1 MLLMSEHV
9 HGDVEDPYKFRVAAE
24 IVDLLSF
31 YNTGTGK
38 PRDVVRKMRIVVEAY
53 CTATYP
59 GFFDLEDTLTSIVA
73 KILRSG
79 EQHPACALLDELD
92 EIHAFSRDCE
102 VANPSATV
110 DDHDQLVEQFV
121 EQFVDVRE
129 LRTFVWRTLK
139 IVGVRPNPTVDFS
152 MKN

>member
-1 MLLMSEHV
+1 MVLLMSEHMQA
-9 HGDVEDPYKFRVAAE
+9 DVEDPYKFRVAAE

-31 YNTGTGK
+31 YNTGTGE
-38 PRDVVRKMRIVVEAY
+38 PHDVVRKMRIVVEAY

-59 GFFDLEDTLTSIVA
+59 GFFDLEDTLASIVA
-73 KILRSG
+73 KIRGSG

-102 VANPSATV
+102 SPNPFATV
-110 DDHDQLVEQFV
+110 DDHDHVDQFV

-129 LRTFVWRTLK
+129 LRTFVLRTLK
-139 IVGVRPNPTVDFS
+139 IVGVRPNPRMDLS

>member
-1 MLLMSEHV
+1 VQPDL
-9 HGDVEDPYKFRVAAE
+9 DDPYKFRVAAE

-31 YNTGTGK
+31 YNTGTGSV
-38 PRDVVRKMRIVVEAY
+38 RDIVRKMRIVVEAY

-59 GFFDLEDTLTSIVA
+59 GFFDSEDTLTSIVA
-73 KILRSG
+73 KIRGSA

-92 EIHAFSRDCE
+92 EIHAFSHDYE
-102 VANPSATV
+102 SANPSAA
-110 DDHDQLVEQFV
+110 DELD
-121 EQFVDVRE
+121 QFVDVRE

-139 IVGVRPNPTVDFS
+139 IVGVRPNPRVDFS

>member
-1 MLLMSEHV
+1 MSEHLQS
-9 HGDVEDPYKFRVAAE
+9 DLEDPYRFRVAAE

-31 YNTGTGK
+31 YNTGAGR
-38 PRDVVRKMRIVVEAY
+38 PSDIVRKMRIVVEAY

-59 GFFDLEDTLTSIVA
+59 GFFDLDDTLMKIVA
-73 KILRSG
+73 KIRATG

-92 EIHAFSRDCE
+92 EIHAFSRDYE
-102 VANPSATV
+102 GNPSA
-110 DDHDQLVEQFV
+110 DDDMD
-121 EQFVDVRE
+121 QFVDLRE

-139 IVGVRPNPTVDFS
+139 VVGVRPNSRVDFS

>member
-1 MLLMSEHV
+1 MSERMHAEL
-9 HGDVEDPYKFRVAAE
+9 EDPYKFRVAAE

-31 YNTGTGK
+31 YNTGAGS

-59 GFFDLEDTLTSIVA
+59 GFFDSDDTLMRIVA
-73 KILRSG
+73 KIRAIG

-92 EIHAFSRDCE
+92 EIHVFSCDYE
-102 VANPSATV
+102 LANPSAA
-110 DDHDQLVEQFV
+110 DDLD
-121 EQFVDVRE
+121 QFVDVRE

-139 IVGVRPNPTVDFS
+139 IVGVRPNPKVDLS